1 MKTPEEQRR
10 IFEALLNLRRD
21 KRYRS
26 GVAQLA
32 VLLDII
38 THREWQVIDALI
50 RNGERNIK

>member
-10 IFEALLNLRRD
+10 VFEALLNLRRD

-32 VLLDII
+32 ALLDII
-38 THREWQVIDALI
+38 THQEWQVIDALI
-50 RNGERNIK
+50 RSGERNIK